1 MRPVAI
7 TAAIALALGLAL
19 APLEAQPGGEEPE
32 ADGDADADA
41 EPAARPKRPAAAGK
55 ARGRRNKEKVFDF
68 TGLQLD
74 GTLRMPQLL
83 YFLQRAQEELER
95 ASLKRR
101 SFVPEMVRS
110 LDEEPL

>member
-1 MRPVAI
+1 MKRITVA
-7 TAAIALALGLAL
+7 AALALGLGL
-19 APLEAQPGGEEPE
+19 GLGSLEAQPRDREPE
-32 ADGDADADA
+32 PAGDD
-41 EPAARPKRPAAAGK
+41 EPAAKPESPPSAGK
-55 ARGRRNKEKVFDF
+55 ARPRRTKEKVFDF
-68 TGLQLD
+68 TGLELD

>member
-1 MRPVAI
+1 MKRIVVA
-7 TAAIALALGLAL
+7 AAAAAALGLGL
-19 APLEAQPGGEEPE
+19 GPLEAQPRDREPKT
-32 ADGDADADA
+32 AGDD
-41 EPAARPKRPAAAGK
+41 EPAAKPLSPPAAGK
-55 ARGRRNKEKVFDF
+55 TRPRRTKEKVFDF
-68 TGLQLD
+68 TGLELD